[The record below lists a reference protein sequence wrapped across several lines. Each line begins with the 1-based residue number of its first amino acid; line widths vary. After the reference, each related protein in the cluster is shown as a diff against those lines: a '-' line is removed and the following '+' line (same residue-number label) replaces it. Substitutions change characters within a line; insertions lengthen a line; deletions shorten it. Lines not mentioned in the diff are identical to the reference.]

1 MVRKKQIIIP
11 IAILIIGIAS
21 YFGFASL
28 KKPPEQKADVDNRP
42 IVAVDKISLLPLT
55 LEVDSYGVVK
65 PKYETT
71 VVAQVS
77 GEIVEISEIFV
88 KGGFIK
94 KNQLLARIDPNDYRA
109 ALIDAESNMASAKA
123 SLETEQAQGKVA
135 EKEWK
140 QITDASPTELSLR
153 KPQLA
158 QELARVKS
166 AQASIL
172 RAKRNL
178 QRTEIRAPYDAII
191 NKRSIGLGSFVGVGT
206 EIGKLSGT
214 GIAEVRLPVADNQLQ
229 FLINQGQQAN
239 VSLTGSYAGKNSQ
252 WVANII
258 RSEGV
263 IDDSSRMSYLV
274 AEIEDPYNFEK
285 YAPESNKVTVTWS
298 WIQFMFTFFLLCVLY
313 ASVGTLPLIQLIGFG
328 AFIFLGIYA
337 YTEFMDRNPYSIGW
351 EIARNL
357 IGIVLL
363 FQTDWFG
370 LVNKMPWLFGVLIVY
385 FVIASIVTFIFVRS
399 FAKDADKSPMAFG

>member
-239 VSLTGSYAGKNSQ
+239 VSLTGTYAGKNSQ

-274 AEIEDPYNFEK
+274 AEIEDPYNLKKTETK
-285 YAPESNKVTVTWS
+285 NNK
-298 WIQFMFTFFLLCVLY
+298 
-313 ASVGTLPLIQLIGFG
+313 PLRFG
-328 AFIFLGIYA
+328 SYVNAKIEGY
-337 YTEFMDRNPYSIGW
+337 
-351 EIARNL
+351 EIDNA
-357 IGIVLL
+357 GIVPRYLVVNGRVPLL
-363 FQTDWFG
+363 SDDSKLHYAEVEIVRQQGENVVITNG
-370 LVNKMPWLFGVLIVY
+370 LNDGDK
-385 FVIASIVTFIFVRS
+385 VIISALDYPVDGMKLAL
-399 FAKDADKSPMAFG
+399 AKDKKDTIEKENSESEISSQVSKAQVVSNDSKGE